1 MTDEI
6 ENRIKDLEH
15 ELTVLKSGKV
25 AKTLEKEI
33 AFRQAIEK
41 SIPSGIAVVDDTG
54 KQVYVNQSFCN
65 LVGWSENELLNEYPP
80 YVYWHIPEIENINN
94 ALQQTLDNKAPKSG
108 FDLIFCHKTGKLVPV
123 NVVISPFIQENNKTF
138 WLANVIDITEREQ
151 AEHTLIE
158 NHLKLEIAISSA
170 KMAWWEM
177 DIASGNVIFDKRK
190 TDMLGYSPENFKHYK
205 DFTDIVHTDDYKG
218 IMNAM
223 QAHLDGLLDKYETEY
238 RIKTKFGE
246 YKWFYD
252 IGSIVKRN
260 SKGSPLKI
268 IGIVIDITER
278 KHAEQALKESEERF
292 QITMN
297 SINAVI
303 YVADMETH
311 EILFVNKFV
320 TELFGDIV
328 GKKCYSAIQNENS
341 ICSFCTNRILKDN
354 SKYSSEPYVWEF
366 QNRINQ
372 KWYHILDKT
381 IPWTNGKLVR
391 LEIATDITERKQAE
405 FIINQQ
411 NFELKKLNADKDRFI
426 TILGHDL
433 KSPFNSILGFLDL
446 LTKNIRKYDIDK
458 IEKFVNMINNS
469 AKNTFGLL
477 EDILLWVR
485 ANSGKIPYEPQKLNF
500 ATICNEVIEN
510 LKLTANT
517 KDITIKQFA
526 TEEINI
532 IADKNMLNTV
542 LRNLVSNSIK
552 FTNKNGRIDIYAE
565 KNHSKVTISVSDNGV
580 GIEPDTLNKLF
591 EISQKISTDGTENEK
606 GTGLGLLLCK
616 EFVEKHGGKIWVES
630 ELGKGSDFQFTMP
643 LCND

>member
-1 MTDEI
+1 MLLLILLVQNNENDGYLINTSGRQRYLSQKITKTNLLLLQNIDSLQNLEYIKILETDLQQYKTNNEILIANANSKIITNYLVELQPYYGKIYNNSKNIIQNKKNAIYLKQILEI
-6 ENRIKDLEH
+6 EPIFLQKMNVIVLQYEMENRTQIDKFLYFIVISNILLIFILLYLIVKIIKP
-15 ELTVLKSGKV
+15 
-25 AKTLEKEI
+25 
-33 AFRQAIEK
+33 AI
-41 SIPSGIAVVDDTG
+41 
-54 KQVYVNQSFCN
+54 
-65 LVGWSENELLNEYPP
+65 
-80 YVYWHIPEIENINN
+80 IENKRSNEIISEQNIELHKIN
-94 ALQQTLDNKAPKSG
+94 T
-108 FDLIFCHKTGKLVPV
+108 
-123 NVVISPFIQENNKTF
+123 
-138 WLANVIDITEREQ
+138 
-151 AEHTLIE
+151 
-158 NHLKLEIAISSA
+158 
-170 KMAWWEM
+170 
-177 DIASGNVIFDKRK
+177 
-190 TDMLGYSPENFKHYK
+190 
-205 DFTDIVHTDDYKG
+205 
-218 IMNAM
+218 
-223 QAHLDGLLDKYETEY
+223 
-238 RIKTKFGE
+238 
-246 YKWFYD
+246 
-252 IGSIVKRN
+252 
-260 SKGSPLKI
+260 
-268 IGIVIDITER
+268 
-278 KHAEQALKESEERF
+278 
-292 QITMN
+292 
-297 SINAVI
+297 
-303 YVADMETH
+303 
-311 EILFVNKFV
+311 
-320 TELFGDIV
+320 
-328 GKKCYSAIQNENS
+328 
-341 ICSFCTNRILKDN
+341 
-354 SKYSSEPYVWEF
+354 
-366 QNRINQ
+366 
-372 KWYHILDKT
+372 
-381 IPWTNGKLVR
+381 
-391 LEIATDITERKQAE
+391 
-405 FIINQQ
+405 
-411 NFELKKLNADKDRFI
+411 DKDRFI
-426 TILGHDL
+426 TILAHDL

>member
-1 MTDEI
+1 MKPEKLKLLKISNWIFIIMTLAIICAMLLLILLVQNNENDGYLINTSGRQRYLSQKITKTNLLLLQNIDSLQNLEYIKILETDLQQYKTNNEILIANANSKIITNYLVELQPYYGKIYNNSKNIIQNKKNAIYLKQILEI
-6 ENRIKDLEH
+6 EPIFLQKMNVIVLQYEMENRTQIDKFLYFIVISNILLIFILLYLIVKIIKP
-15 ELTVLKSGKV
+15 
-25 AKTLEKEI
+25 
-33 AFRQAIEK
+33 AI
-41 SIPSGIAVVDDTG
+41 
-54 KQVYVNQSFCN
+54 
-65 LVGWSENELLNEYPP
+65 
-80 YVYWHIPEIENINN
+80 IENKRSNEIISEQNIELHKIN
-94 ALQQTLDNKAPKSG
+94 T
-108 FDLIFCHKTGKLVPV
+108 
-123 NVVISPFIQENNKTF
+123 
-138 WLANVIDITEREQ
+138 
-151 AEHTLIE
+151 
-158 NHLKLEIAISSA
+158 
-170 KMAWWEM
+170 
-177 DIASGNVIFDKRK
+177 
-190 TDMLGYSPENFKHYK
+190 
-205 DFTDIVHTDDYKG
+205 
-218 IMNAM
+218 
-223 QAHLDGLLDKYETEY
+223 
-238 RIKTKFGE
+238 
-246 YKWFYD
+246 
-252 IGSIVKRN
+252 
-260 SKGSPLKI
+260 
-268 IGIVIDITER
+268 
-278 KHAEQALKESEERF
+278 
-292 QITMN
+292 
-297 SINAVI
+297 
-303 YVADMETH
+303 
-311 EILFVNKFV
+311 
-320 TELFGDIV
+320 
-328 GKKCYSAIQNENS
+328 
-341 ICSFCTNRILKDN
+341 
-354 SKYSSEPYVWEF
+354 
-366 QNRINQ
+366 
-372 KWYHILDKT
+372 
-381 IPWTNGKLVR
+381 
-391 LEIATDITERKQAE
+391 
-405 FIINQQ
+405 
-411 NFELKKLNADKDRFI
+411 DKDRFI
-426 TILGHDL
+426 TILAHDL